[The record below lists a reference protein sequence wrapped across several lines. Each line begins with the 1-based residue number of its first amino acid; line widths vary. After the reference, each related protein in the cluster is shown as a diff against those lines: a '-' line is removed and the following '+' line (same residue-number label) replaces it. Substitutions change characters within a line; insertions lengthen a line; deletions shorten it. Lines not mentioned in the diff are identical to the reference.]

1 MSRQG
6 SRASSKK
13 PQKRTHGRTAAKE
26 VLQNPCFIRAA
37 SLPHHLWMIRDSRVA
52 TYIHNGWPP
61 PPLSIR
67 VWAFLNFVFLFCQ
80 HPKI

>member
-61 PPLSIR
+61 PPS
-67 VWAFLNFVFLFCQ
+67 VFG
-80 HPKI
+80 